1 MMGSG
6 IYSQS
11 IEVTVACKYCDQ
23 DILNLPV
30 TTDDSGRY
38 EIECPSCGC
47 TSEFEIGD

>member
-6 IYSQS
+6 IYSQPL
-11 IEVTVACKYCDQ
+11 EVDVVCKGCDK
-23 DILNLPV
+23 DLLNVQV

-38 EIECPSCGC
+38 EIECAACGY